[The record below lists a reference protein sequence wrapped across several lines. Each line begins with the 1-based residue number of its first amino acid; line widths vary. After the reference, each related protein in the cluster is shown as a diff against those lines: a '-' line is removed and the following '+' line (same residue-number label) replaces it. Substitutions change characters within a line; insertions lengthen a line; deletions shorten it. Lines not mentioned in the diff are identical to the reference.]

1 VVEPLDTANLRDKW
15 SQWEDAVLDHQS
27 LRCDFLDALDE
38 IDRLREENADLAV
51 IIERLGKPVVNTY
64 RWEDVKRFT
73 AAEAERDRLAALVA
87 EYRAESNETWTTI
100 RARAEAAEAKL
111 AEVEVELSEERD
123 HAEEG
128 WERARHLQGLLQA
141 AERGESKQIRRA
153 ETAEARLAENE
164 VAFRKMAEAAEA
176 YSRALYEAK
185 AALARVEALCDEHDH
200 AVVGHCWRA
209 VEKIRAAIRGPQ
221 DERHEFRPGPFECA
235 HHTGGMNCGLPP
247 DDPIHRGP
255 QDEEAAEICGANGC
269 SNRATGMRK
278 SYVPGWPDV
287 PDCGMHP
294 QRSGIARPEPAEC
307 DAEDDWCFTHDRKHF
322 RCYTAG
328 EGNAKQR
335 RNSVLVG
342 PVRGRE
348 GLRERARLRH
358 LLGMPA
364 GCRWPSDSED

>member
-1 VVEPLDTANLRDKW
+1 V
-15 SQWEDAVLDHQS
+15 
-27 LRCDFLDALDE
+27 
-38 IDRLREENADLAV
+38 ADLERHIPMA
-51 IIERLGKPVVNTY
+51 ERLGNDPGDAGRMARSFLAAMRENTALRARLAEVERAHEMTRRELQRY
-64 RWEDVKRFT
+64 QSHVHDADGFT
-73 AAEAERDRLAALVA
+73 AQAAQ
-87 EYRAESNETWTTI
+87 RALDAT
-100 RARAEAAEAKL
+100 ARAEAAEAKL
-111 AEVEVELSEERD
+111 AAVEAERD
-123 HAEEG
+123 R
-128 WERARHLQGLLQA
+128 W
-141 AERGESKQIRRA
+141 I
-153 ETAEARLAENE
+153 ETARQFCQNADYWRER
-164 VAFRKMAEAAEA
+164 AEAAEA
-176 YSRALYEAK
+176 ERDQVTYDRDCAREAGLVYQRQYHEVK
-185 AALARVEALCDEHDH
+185 ATLARVEALCDEHDH

-328 EGNAKQR
+328 GTARPAEECPHPDWSFDRTICVGCDSMPDICVECGWHDCRPLWSDLCAGAKGYENEPDCGVCWGCQRADQTQEGDR
-335 RNSVLVG
+335 
-342 PVRGRE
+342 
-348 GLRERARLRH
+348 
-358 LLGMPA
+358 
-364 GCRWPSDSED
+364 